1 MATLTAGFIGLGN
14 LGTILCTSLVQKSG
28 LSVTVYDLDPQAV
41 QRLVALGAKAA
52 KSPKEVAAASDVVV
66 SLVRD
71 QKQNNQVIFG
81 KDGLWEG
88 TKKGDITCISSTV
101 GPFYVRDLYAKGKE
115 KGIKVIDAAVT
126 KITTDPQGRIANYVG
141 WNTLMVGGD
150 DEDVKRCWPILESMA
165 KYVVHLGG
173 PGAGSAMKL
182 VNNEAATVFSAL
194 TRQCMIEWL
203 NLGLKAGLSLEK
215 MIEVWGDSTSV
226 RMLDNLGLKP
236 WFTRQEIIDIM
247 KAGVPRTPTTPAQI
261 PPQGLDIENL
271 GVMYRRL
278 ALEMADKVNAVMP
291 LTSLSD
297 ELRGSELTTYDAFS
311 AAMT

>member
-1 MATLTAGFIGLGN
+1 M
-14 LGTILCTSLVQKSG
+14 
-28 LSVTVYDLDPQAV
+28 
-41 QRLVALGAKAA
+41 
-52 KSPKEVAAASDVVV
+52 
-66 SLVRD
+66 
-71 QKQNNQVIFG
+71 
-81 KDGLWEG
+81 
-88 TKKGDITCISSTV
+88 
-101 GPFYVRDLYAKGKE
+101 
-115 KGIKVIDAAVT
+115 
-126 KITTDPQGRIANYVG
+126 
-141 WNTLMVGGD
+141 
-150 DEDVKRCWPILESMA
+150 
-165 KYVVHLGG
+165 
-173 PGAGSAMKL
+173 
-182 VNNEAATVFSAL
+182 
-194 TRQCMIEWL
+194 WL

-247 KAGVPRTPTTPAQI
+247 KARVPRTPTTPAQI